1 MPIEIT
7 LVRAAEESAECF
19 RNALQL
25 GCEVTDEEERAYRNL
40 CAALETGVQDLCD
53 IPRVVIHVEGGLVQQ
68 VIADRDIEVL
78 VVDYDN
84 EEAEQAEAEYSGQQ
98 WKPDRSWGNADTVD
112 PVIVETWAEGREQE
126 D

>member
-7 LVRAAEESAECF
+7 LVRAAEEAAECF

-25 GCEVTDEEERAYRNL
+25 GCEVTDAEERDYRNL
-40 CAALETGVQDLCD
+40 CAALEIGVQNLCD

-78 VVDYDN
+78 LVDYDN
-84 EEAEQAEAEYSGQQ
+84 EEAEQAEAEESGQE
-98 WKPDRSWGNADTVD
+98 WKPDRSWGRADTVD
-112 PVIVETWAEGREQE
+112 PEKVETWAEGYERE